1 MSAAARGFIIFVG
14 LVAFVAIFCVWVPF
28 TFLPSIGAGV
38 ALPVISLPAEVLVG
52 NILPG
57 FDFTNTMTSL
67 LLVDALL
74 IAVAIVVG
82 RAYRSASPD
91 RFVPRGLT
99 NFVEL
104 IGEFLYNQ
112 AYNLLG
118 KRTRAVFPIAASIF
132 MLLLIGNWIKL
143 VPGFESVGLTVCAE
157 YNVFAPDTDPEA
169 PGQPGYRVGGLNAQG
184 QPAGILTLFNS
195 DNDGD
200 GIFNLSERAGQKAVR
215 ANTLHCEEKYEWG
228 KAPLAQAMEDRAIA
242 EKRAAAEAKGEQWDA
257 EKEAKARKEYH
268 NKLMLKVLTAEE
280 KAQLKTEEE
289 KLEAAKKK
297 IEAADPDL
305 FTLVPFFR
313 GVTTDLNLPIGLAL
327 VVVFMVQVWGV
338 QALGGAYFF
347 KFINL
352 PALGKLSK
360 KPLGAI
366 DFLVGLIE
374 IISELSR
381 IVSLTFRLFG
391 SVFAGGVLLIVFS
404 FLIAVLLPVPIYF
417 LELFVGGIQAYVFAI
432 LTIIY
437 ASQAVVH
444 HGDEE
449 HGKHA
454 HGSGG
459 HH

>member
-1 MSAAARGFIIFVG
+1 MSAAARGLIVFVG
-14 LVAFVAIFCVWVPF
+14 LVAFVAIFCIWLPF

-38 ALPVISLPAEVLVG
+38 ALPVITLPAEVLVG
-52 NILPG
+52 NVLPG

-67 LLVDALL
+67 LLVDVLL
-74 IAVAIVVG
+74 IVIALVVG

-99 NFVEL
+99 NFIEL

-132 MLLLIGNWIKL
+132 MLILLGNWIKL
-143 VPGFESVGLTVCAE
+143 LPGYESIGLTVCAE

-169 PGQPGYRVGGLNAQG
+169 PGQLSYRVSGLNAQG
-184 QPAGILTLFNS
+184 QPAGILTLFNG

-200 GIFNLSERAGQKAVR
+200 GVFNLSERAGQKVVR
-215 ANTLHCEEKYEWG
+215 ANTLHCEEKYAWG

-242 EKRAAAEAKGEQWDA
+242 AKRAEAEAKGEKWDA
-257 EKEAKARKEYH
+257 EKEEKARKEYH

-280 KAQLKTEEE
+280 KAQFETEEE
-289 KLEAAKKK
+289 QLEAAKKK
-297 IEAADPDL
+297 IEAADPDR

-313 GVTTDLNLPIGLAL
+313 GMTTDLNLPIGLAL
-327 VVVFMVQVWGV
+327 IVVLMVQVWGV

-352 PALGKLSK
+352 PALGKLGK

-391 SVFAGGVLLIVFS
+391 AVFAGGVLLIVFS
-404 FLIAVLLPVPIYF
+404 FLIAVLLPLPIYF

-449 HGKHA
+449 HGE
-454 HGSGG
+454 HGHSSGG